1 MPERN
6 IDRRG
11 FTTHTASANE
21 GVVTGQLMPKTAR
34 EVAR

>member
-1 MPERN
+1 MRERN

-11 FTTHTASANE
+11 FATHTASAE
-21 GVVTGQLMPKTAR
+21 DVATGQSMPKTAR